1 MKNTLEG
8 RILSGVFLLLFIV
21 YLSIFV
27 SFGLRF
33 RRFHKS
39 LHEQISKRSLFY
51 KKSRRIPWKLFFTPV
66 K

>member
-8 RILSGVFLLLFIV
+8 RILSGVFLLLFVV

-33 RRFHKS
+33 RRFRKS
-39 LHEQISKRSLFY
+39 LHE
-51 KKSRRIPWKLFFTPV
+51 
-66 K
+66 

>member
-39 LHEQISKRSLFY
+39 LHE
-51 KKSRRIPWKLFFTPV
+51 
-66 K
+66 